1 MSTEL
6 DELKKLP
13 ISDKL
18 RIVEELWDD
27 IRNSDEPLGLPK
39 ETKKEIQ
46 RRAAELETNPESAL
60 TREELWQRVDTPNA

>member
-13 ISDKL
+13 VSEKL

-27 IRNSDEPLGLPK
+27 IRTSNEPLNLPAQ
-39 ETKKEIQ
+39 TKQEIVS
-46 RRAAELETNPESAL
+46 RAADLEANPESAL
-60 TREELWQRVDTPNA
+60 TRQEL